1 MASMH
6 YHLVSK
12 SRYLEGWGQTV
23 IVGRARLGGIPMGV
37 IAVETRGVERFVPA
51 DPSNP
56 ESREMKETMGGKA
69 WREEMDFSYFR
80 VIPKVVGC
88 SPRILS

>member
-1 MASMH
+1 
-6 YHLVSK
+6 
-12 SRYLEGWGQTV
+12 
-23 IVGRARLGGIPMGV
+23 MGV

-69 WREEMDFSYFR
+69 GDGHVLDFGELIE
-80 VIPKVVGC
+80 VKLVGGT
-88 SPRILS
+88 IYLSIYLLYYMGRFGKYHNP